1 MLTERRLLCL
11 GDAATLPGQEWAP
24 QGLSVLDIETGER
37 TVVGRAPSFFAEM
50 HVADDLARTWGF
62 SMSEKW

>member
-1 MLTERRLLCL
+1 
-11 GDAATLPGQEWAP
+11 
-24 QGLSVLDIETGER
+24 LSVLDIETGER